1 MGYKY
6 LMLLSDIQTRVT
18 KQFGDV
24 AGAVITTDDIA
35 RWATDAQLDIVRK
48 TKLNQTD
55 TVQASVANQ
64 SQYVI
69 SGILEVQRVTYNGT
83 VIKMTSSAELDSRFP
98 SRGSAGYG
106 TDTPSY
112 WIYRENGIEVF
123 PTPPD
128 NLGIITVT
136 HTKRPSPVVN
146 PTDAFEIPEQ
156 YHEAI
161 VRRCLERAYETDG
174 QWNAADRMKADV
186 ELRTN
191 EAAYDRATGGG
202 DSFPAVRAL
211 PGDRGDW

>member
-1 MGYKY
+1 
-6 LMLLSDIQTRVT
+6 MLLSEVQTRVT

-55 TVQASVANQ
+55 TTTASVALQ
-64 SQYVI
+64 SRYVI
-69 SGILEVQRVTYNGT
+69 ANMLEVQRVTYNGV
-83 VIKMTSSAELDSRFP
+83 VIKMISRAELDSRFP
-98 SRGSAGYG
+98 GRGATGYG

-112 WIYRENGIEVF
+112 WAYRENGIEVF

-136 HTKRPSPVVN
+136 HTKRPAPVVV
-146 PTDAFEIPEQ
+146 PTDVFEIPEQ

-191 EAAYDRATGGG
+191 DAAHDRATGGG

-211 PGDRGDW
+211 PGDGGDW